1 MSNKGYIQLGAVSG
15 SPEPLRSG
23 TRKILSLVLGVFS
36 VLCLMCIVLS
46 WSILPHR
53 KSPHQLLTFSRVR
66 GQAAGQLYTVSY
78 MGVDGQGR
86 IYIGDWD
93 DGRVS
98 VFDASGNDLRV
109 VNLPEGTELIGMAVA
124 QDGTL
129 YFSYDGS
136 IHRMNPDGSQSTIS
150 YLDSK
155 GNTIANISGIGLGP
169 DGTLA
174 AGDNFGDVLT
184 IPSNETPRVVLPD
197 AFDLPS
203 FSSRNELDPGGGAP
217 IGSYDVPASSADK
230 NVSVA
235 VDASGNIYML
245 GWISARVIKTDPQ
258 GGSLSQFGSFSDFP
272 GGWQRGRFDF
282 PTAIVVDSAGRI
294 YVSDSSGV
302 QVFSADE
309 KYLYSIHLSDGV
321 QAMALDSQDN
331 LYVVTEPYD
340 HKLGSLVYKVI
351 KFAALK

>member
-1 MSNKGYIQLGAVSG
+1 MTRNNPIQHNTIPENSHQSRNARRSLYIVSG
-15 SPEPLRSG
+15 IIG
-23 TRKILSLVLGVFS
+23 A
-36 VLCLMCIVLS
+36 LCLICVVAA
-46 WSILPHR
+46 WSVLPHR

-66 GQAAGQLYTVSY
+66 GHDAGQMYTVSY

-98 VFDASGNDLRV
+98 VFDASGKDLRV
-109 VNLPEGTELIGMAVA
+109 VNLPDGTELLGMAVA

-150 YLDSK
+150 YVNSK
-155 GNTIANISGIGLGP
+155 GSTLANISGIGLGP

-184 IPSNETPRVVLPD
+184 IPSSKAPQVVLAK

-203 FSSRNELDPGGGAP
+203 FSSRNELEPGGGAP
-217 IGSYDVPASSADK
+217 VGSYDVPANSADK

-245 GWISARVIKTDPQ
+245 GWISAEVIKTDPQ
-258 GGSLSQFGSFSDFP
+258 GGSLSKFGSFSDFP

-309 KYLYSIHLSDGV
+309 KYLYSIHLPDGV
-321 QAMALDSQDN
+321 QAMTLDSQDN

-340 HKLGSLVYKVI
+340 HQLGGLVYKVI